1 MNSRKFRIRCVLLAA
16 IAIVFFGSPAKADT
30 LTDQVDKLFKTWDKS
45 DSPGCAL
52 GVIKNG
58 QFIYERGYGMANLE
72 YNIPITPKSVFRI
85 GSTSK
90 QFTAMCIALL
100 EEQGKVS
107 VDDNLRKYFPEMPEY
122 ARDIKIRHLLH
133 HTSGIRDYLTLWR
146 IAGERNDDFFIDPE
160 VVALIARQKELNF
173 NPGEEFLYSNSGY
186 FLLSE
191 IVKRVT
197 GKSMGAFAEE
207 HIFKPLGMKNT
218 HFHDNHT
225 MIVKN
230 RASGYSPLR
239 DGGFRISMTTLGMIG
254 DGGVFTCV
262 DDLLS
267 WDQNFYNNQLG
278 KGGQELI
285 DRILTPGKLNNGEK
299 LDYAFGLGIGDYKGL
314 RIISHGGSFVG
325 FRADMIRFPEQK
337 FSVICLAN
345 LSRINPSQLARRVA
359 DVYLADQFKE
369 DVTEKELPPKPHF
382 IKLPLAE
389 LKEKTGAFRNPQ
401 TGTIWKI
408 SLQKGKLQ
416 VDTFS
421 YRFSISPVSQRKF
434 LSTDARM
441 ELEIEFD
448 KKEKKMPMI
457 IRVKREGREPYM
469 MEPVVLV
476 SPSAEELEEL
486 VGEYTS
492 EELQVAYR
500 LELKDGKLF
509 LVHENPYKD
518 YPHSPL
524 EPTLRDNFT
533 ISGMQIQFFRNQQN
547 DVESFTV
554 NAGRVKNIRFVR
566 KSGSLP
572 FSDCK

>member
-1 MNSRKFRIRCVLLAA
+1 MNSMKFRIKCAFLLA
-16 IAIVFFGSPAKADT
+16 IIIVFLGSLAQADS
-30 LTDQVDKLFKTWDKS
+30 LTDQVDELFKTWDKP

-52 GVIKNG
+52 GVIKDG
-58 QFIYERGYGMANLE
+58 QFIYRRGYGMANLE
-72 YNIPITPKSVFRI
+72 YNIPLNSRSVFRI

-100 EEQGKVS
+100 EEQGKIS
-107 VDDNLRKYFPEMPEY
+107 VDDSLRKYFPEMPEY
-122 ARDIKIRHLLH
+122 ANDIKIRHLLH

-173 NPGEEFLYSNSGY
+173 NPGDEFLYSNSGY

-191 IVKRVT
+191 IVKSVT
-197 GKSMGAFAEE
+197 GKSMGVFAEE
-207 HIFKPLGMKNT
+207 YIFKPLGMKNT
-218 HFHDNHT
+218 HFHDDHT

-239 DGGFRISMTTLGMIG
+239 GGGFRISMTTLGMIG

-262 DDLLS
+262 DDLLL
-267 WDQNFYNNQLG
+267 WDRNFYNNRLG

-285 DRILTPGKLNNGEK
+285 DRILTPGKLNNGEG
-299 LDYAFGLGIGDYKGL
+299 LDYAYGLGIGDYKGL
-314 RIISHGGSFVG
+314 RMISHGGAFVG

-345 LSRINPSQLARRVA
+345 LSRINPSQLARKVA
-359 DVYLADQFKE
+359 DVYLAGQFKE
-369 DVTEKELPPKPHF
+369 DKTEKKPTPKPRF
-382 IKLPLAE
+382 IKLSEAE

-401 TGTIWKI
+401 TGTIWRI
-408 SLQKGKLQ
+408 SLRKETLE
-416 VDTFS
+416 VYTFL

-434 LSTDARM
+434 LSIDAPM
-441 ELEIEFD
+441 ELEIEFEKKA
-448 KKEKKMPMI
+448 KKEPMI
-457 IRVKREGREPYM
+457 IRVKREGRDPYM

-476 SPSAEELEEL
+476 SPTAEELEEL

-492 EELQVAYR
+492 EELQVTYG
-500 LELKDGKLF
+500 LELKEGKLF
-509 LVHENPYKD
+509 LVHENRYKD
-518 YPHSPL
+518 YPDSPL
-524 EPTLRDNFT
+524 EPTLRDNFM
-533 ISGMQIQFFRNQQN
+533 ISGMQVQFFRNEQN
-547 DVESFTV
+547 NVESFTV

-566 KSGSLP
+566 KN
-572 FSDCK
+572 K

>member
-1 MNSRKFRIRCVLLAA
+1 MNSKKFRIKCVLLSA
-16 IAIVFFGSPAKADT
+16 IIVVFLCSTAKADT
-30 LTDQVDKLFKTWDKS
+30 FTDQVDRLFKTWDKP

-52 GVIKNG
+52 GVIKDG
-58 QFIYERGYGMANLE
+58 QFIYKHGYGMANLE
-72 YNIPITPKSVFRI
+72 YYIPLTSRSVFRI

-100 EEQGKVS
+100 EEQGKIS
-107 VDDNLRKYFPEMPEY
+107 VDDSIRKYFPEMPEY
-122 ARDIKIRHLLH
+122 ANDIKIRHLLH

-173 NPGEEFLYSNSGY
+173 SPGDEFLYSNSGY

-197 GKSMGAFAEE
+197 GKSMGVFAEE
-207 HIFKPLGMKNT
+207 YIFKPLGMKNT
-218 HFHDNHT
+218 HFHDDHAL
-225 MIVKN
+225 IVKN

-239 DGGFRISMTTLGMIG
+239 GGGFRISMTTLGMIG

-262 DDLLS
+262 DDLLL
-267 WDQNFYNNQLG
+267 WDQNFYNNKLG

-285 DRILTPGKLNNGEK
+285 DRVLTPGKLNNGEE
-299 LDYAFGLGIGDYKGL
+299 LDYAFGLRIGDYKGL
-314 RIISHGGSFVG
+314 KMISHGGAFVG
-325 FRADMIRFPEQK
+325 FRADMIRFPGQK

-345 LSRINPSQLARRVA
+345 LNRINPSQLARKVA
-359 DVYLADQFKE
+359 DVYLADQSKE
-369 DVTEKELPPKPHF
+369 GMTEKEPPSKPRF
-382 IKLPLAE
+382 IKLSEAE
-389 LKEKTGAFRNPQ
+389 LKEKTGAFRNPK

-408 SLQKGKLQ
+408 SVQKGTLQ
-416 VDTFS
+416 VYTFS
-421 YRFSISPVSQRKF
+421 YRFSISPVSKRKF
-434 LSTDARM
+434 LSVDAPM

-448 KKEKKMPMI
+448 KKTKKKPMI

-469 MEPVVLV
+469 LEPVVLV
-476 SPSAEELEEL
+476 SPTDEELEEL
-486 VGEYTS
+486 VGEYYS

-500 LELKDGKLF
+500 LGLKDGKLF

-518 YPHSPL
+518 YPDSPL
-524 EPTLRDNFT
+524 DPTLRDNFM
-533 ISGMQIQFFRNQQN
+533 ISGMQLILFRNEEN
-547 DVESFTV
+547 EVESFTV

-566 KSGSLP
+566 KIE
-572 FSDCK
+572 

>member
-1 MNSRKFRIRCVLLAA
+1 MDSRKFRIKCVLLTA
-16 IAIVFFGSPAKADT
+16 IIIVFLCSTAKADT
-30 LTDQVDKLFKTWDKS
+30 LTDQVDKLFKTWDKP
-45 DSPGCAL
+45 DSPGCSL
-52 GVIKNG
+52 GVIKDG
-58 QFIYERGYGMANLE
+58 QFIYKRGYGMANLE
-72 YNIPITPKSVFRI
+72 YNIPLTSRSVFRI

-100 EEQGKVS
+100 EEQGKIS
-107 VDDNLRKYFPEMPEY
+107 GDDSIRKYFPEMPEY
-122 ARDIKIRHLLH
+122 ANNIKIRHLVY

-197 GKSMGAFAEE
+197 GKSMGVFAEE
-207 HIFKPLGMKNT
+207 YIFKPLGMKNT
-218 HFHDNHT
+218 HFHDDHT

-230 RASGYSPLR
+230 RASGYAPQR

-262 DDLLS
+262 DDLLL
-267 WDQNFYNNQLG
+267 WDQNFYNNTLG

-285 DRILTPGKLNNGEK
+285 DRILTPGKLNNGK
-299 LDYAFGLGIGDYKGL
+299 DLDYAFGLGIGDYKDL
-314 RIISHGGSFVG
+314 RMISHGGAFVG

-337 FSVICLAN
+337 FSVVCLAN
-345 LSRINPSQLARRVA
+345 LNRINPSQLARKVA
-359 DVYLADQFKE
+359 DIYLADQFKE
-369 DVTEKELPPKPHF
+369 DMTEKEPTPKPRF
-382 IKLPLAE
+382 IKLSEAE

-408 SLQKGKLQ
+408 SLQKGILE
-416 VDTFS
+416 VYTFL
-421 YRFSISPVSQRKF
+421 YRFSISPVSKRKF
-434 LSTDARM
+434 ISIDAPM

-448 KKEKKMPMI
+448 KKVKKKPTI
-457 IRVKREGREPYM
+457 IRVKREERKPYTL
-469 MEPVVLV
+469 EPVVLV
-476 SPSAEELEEL
+476 SPTAEELEAL

-500 LELKDGKLF
+500 LKLKDGKLF

-518 YPHSPL
+518 YADSPL
-524 EPTLRDNFT
+524 EPTLRDNFM
-533 ISGMQIQFFRNQQN
+533 ISGMQIQFFSNEEN

-566 KSGSLP
+566 KN
-572 FSDCK
+572 K

>member
-1 MNSRKFRIRCVLLAA
+1 MDSRKFRIKCVLLTA
-16 IAIVFFGSPAKADT
+16 IIIVFLCSTAKADT
-30 LTDQVDKLFKTWDKS
+30 LTDQVDKLFKTWDKP
-45 DSPGCAL
+45 DSPGCSL
-52 GVIKNG
+52 GVIKDG
-58 QFIYERGYGMANLE
+58 QFIYKRGYGMANLE
-72 YNIPITPKSVFRI
+72 YNIPLTSRSVFRI

-100 EEQGKVS
+100 EEQGKIS
-107 VDDNLRKYFPEMPEY
+107 GDDSIRKYFPEMPEY
-122 ARDIKIRHLLH
+122 ANNIKIRHLVY

-197 GKSMGAFAEE
+197 GKSMGVFAEE
-207 HIFKPLGMKNT
+207 YIFKPLGMKNT
-218 HFHDNHT
+218 HFHDDHT

-230 RASGYSPLR
+230 RASGYAPQR

-262 DDLLS
+262 DDLLL
-267 WDQNFYNNQLG
+267 WDQNFYNNTLG

-285 DRILTPGKLNNGEK
+285 DRILTPGKLNNGK
-299 LDYAFGLGIGDYKGL
+299 DLDYAFGLGIGDYKDL
-314 RIISHGGSFVG
+314 RMISHGGAFVG

-337 FSVICLAN
+337 FSVVCLAN
-345 LSRINPSQLARRVA
+345 LNRINPSQLARKVA
-359 DVYLADQFKE
+359 DIYLADQFKE
-369 DVTEKELPPKPHF
+369 DMTEKEPTPKPRF
-382 IKLPLAE
+382 IKLSEAE

-408 SLQKGKLQ
+408 SLQKGILE
-416 VDTFS
+416 VYTFL
-421 YRFSISPVSQRKF
+421 YRFSISPVSKRKF
-434 LSTDARM
+434 ISIDAPM

-448 KKEKKMPMI
+448 KKVKKKPTI
-457 IRVKREGREPYM
+457 IRVKREERKPYTL
-469 MEPVVLV
+469 EPVVLV
-476 SPSAEELEEL
+476 SPTAEELEAL

-500 LELKDGKLF
+500 LKLKDGKLF

-518 YPHSPL
+518 YADSPL
-524 EPTLRDNFT
+524 EPTLRDNFM
-533 ISGMQIQFFRNQQN
+533 ISGMQIQFFRNEEN

-566 KSGSLP
+566 KN
-572 FSDCK
+572 K

>member
-1 MNSRKFRIRCVLLAA
+1 MNSRKFRIQCVLLSV
-16 IAIVFFGSPAKADT
+16 IVIVFLCSTAKADR
-30 LTDQVDKLFKTWDKS
+30 LTDQVDKLFKTWDKP

-52 GVIKNG
+52 GVIKDG
-58 QFIYERGYGMANLE
+58 QFIYKRGYGMANLE
-72 YNIPITPKSVFRI
+72 YNIPLTSQSIFRI

-90 QFTAMCIALL
+90 QFTAICITLL
-100 EEQGKVS
+100 EEQGKIS
-107 VDDNLRKYFPEMPEY
+107 VDDSLRKYFPEMPEY
-122 ARDIKIRHLLH
+122 AEDIKIRHLIH
-133 HTSGIRDYLTLWR
+133 HMSGIRDYLTLWR

-173 NPGEEFLYSNSGY
+173 NPGDEFLYSNSGY

-197 GKSMGAFAEE
+197 GESMAAFAEE
-207 HIFKPLGMKNT
+207 YIFKPLGMKNT
-218 HFHDNHT
+218 HFHDDHT

-230 RASGYSPLR
+230 RASGYTPLR
-239 DGGFRISMTTLGMIG
+239 GGGFRISMTTLGMIG

-262 DDLLS
+262 DDLLL
-267 WDQNFYNNQLG
+267 WDQNFYNNKLG

-285 DRILTPGKLNNGEK
+285 DRVLTPGKLNNGEE
-299 LDYAFGLGIGDYKGL
+299 LDYAYGLGIGDYKGL
-314 RIISHGGSFVG
+314 KMISHGGAFVG

-345 LSRINPSQLARRVA
+345 LSRINPSQLARKVA

-369 DVTEKELPPKPHF
+369 KVTEKELPPKPSF
-382 IKLPLAE
+382 IKLSEAE

-401 TGTIWKI
+401 TGAIWKI
-408 SLQKGKLQ
+408 SLQKGKLE
-416 VDTFS
+416 VYTFL
-421 YRFSISPVSQRKF
+421 YRFTISPVSRRKF
-434 LSTDARM
+434 LSINAPM
-441 ELEIEFD
+441 ELEIEFG
-448 KKEKKMPMI
+448 KKVKKKPMF
-457 IRVKREGREPYM
+457 IRVKREGREAYTL
-469 MEPVVLV
+469 EPVVLV
-476 SPSAEELEEL
+476 SPTAEELEEL
-486 VGEYTS
+486 VGEYAS

-518 YPHSPL
+518 YPDSPL
-524 EPTLRDNFT
+524 EPTLRDNFM
-533 ISGMQIQFFRNQQN
+533 ISGMQIQFFRNEDN

-566 KSGSLP
+566 KN
-572 FSDCK
+572 K

>member
-1 MNSRKFRIRCVLLAA
+1 MNSRKFRIQCVLLST
-16 IAIVFFGSPAKADT
+16 IIVVFLASTARADT
-30 LTDQVDKLFKTWDKS
+30 LTDQVDKLFEIWDKPG
-45 DSPGCAL
+45 SPGCAL
-52 GVIKNG
+52 GVIKDG
-58 QFIYERGYGMANLE
+58 QFIYKRGYGMANLE
-72 YNIPITPKSVFRI
+72 YNIPLSSRSVFRI

-100 EEQGKVS
+100 EEQGKIS
-107 VDDNLRKYFPEMPEY
+107 VDDSLRKYFPEMPEY
-122 ARDIKIRHLLH
+122 ANNIKIRHLLH

-146 IAGERNDDFFIDPE
+146 IAGERSDDFFIDPE

-197 GKSMGAFAEE
+197 GRSMGVFAEE
-207 HIFKPLGMKNT
+207 NIFKPLGMNNT

-225 MIVKN
+225 LIVKN

-239 DGGFRISMTTLGMIG
+239 NGGFRISMTTLGMIG

-267 WDQNFYNNQLG
+267 WDQNFYNNKLG

-285 DRILTPGKLNNGEK
+285 DRVLTPGKLNNGEK
-299 LDYAFGLGIGDYKGL
+299 LDYAYGLMIGDYKGL
-314 RIISHGGSFVG
+314 RMISHGGAFVG

-345 LSRINPSQLARRVA
+345 LNRINPSQLARKVA
-359 DVYLADQFKE
+359 DVYLAGQFKE
-369 DVTEKELPPKPHF
+369 EMTEKKPSPKPRF
-382 IKLPLAE
+382 IKLSEAE
-389 LKEKTGAFRNPQ
+389 LEEKTGAFRNPE

-408 SLQKGKLQ
+408 SLIEGRLE
-416 VDTFS
+416 VYTFL

-434 LSTDARM
+434 LSIDAPM

-448 KKEKKMPMI
+448 KKVKEKPMT
-457 IRVKREGREPYM
+457 IRVSREGREPYTL
-469 MEPVVLV
+469 EPVVLV
-476 SPSAEELEEL
+476 SPTAAELKEL
-486 VGEYTS
+486 VGEYYS

-500 LELKDGKLF
+500 LELKDEKLF
-509 LVHENPYKD
+509 LVHENPYKN
-518 YPHSPL
+518 YPDNPL
-524 EPTLRDNFT
+524 EPTLRDSFMV
-533 ISGMQIQFFRNQQN
+533 SGMQIQFFRNEEN
-547 DVESFTV
+547 EVESFTV

-566 KSGSLP
+566 KSDSLP
-572 FSDCK
+572 FSVCK